1 MSTPT
6 DPYNSAENRPFS
18 DDDGLLAPIPE
29 ETETGSANA
38 DPAAEGDFPLPEAD
52 PLVWDRV
59 FTAESAASAEE
70 PAEEGIG
77 GRYLVNPAENGE
89 TRAAAETDT
98 FGTLPPVPSVPHEQA
113 VSPVPPEASVS
124 AEPPAPQHSFSAPEP
139 IPAPAPQATAP
150 FAPAPTFTPAEE
162 NTQSAKEHS
171 GEDTYLSLTEEHS
184 LPEEHGLFS
193 ARPTEAAPA
202 PQATAPFAPAP
213 TFTPAEIPSEDA
225 DPNRAN
231 ATLGDIVGTYTAPAA
246 GGESPADGFSA
257 QPVSDPYSAP
267 AHSDMNVPAEPQEPV
282 SPFAVPPT
290 PGFADTFGVNAPSA
304 AEGSAPQATEDAAED
319 IEPLPARP
327 KGRGAAHTGIFF
339 LTLILIPVAW
349 YLISDAGIRLSLVEN
364 NPWETGSVKITYLL
378 ELVAG
383 IIVAGFVIFNARIST
398 LGGQLWGAVLGIA
411 GLVALFIPKTAKHL
425 IDGLD
430 RAIGSHSAFTANI
443 VHHLNL
449 DLGSGRIAVFGF
461 AVFIAAFAAHCARR
475 RGAER
480 AQAVTKREFLLA
492 SYDSENT
499 K

>member
-89 TRAAAETDT
+89 TRAAADTDT

-124 AEPPAPQHSFSAPEP
+124 AELPAPQHSFSAPEP
-139 IPAPAPQATAP
+139 TPAPAPQAPAP
-150 FAPAPTFTPAEE
+150 FAPAPTFTPAE
-162 NTQSAKEHS
+162 N
-171 GEDTYLSLTEEHS
+171 
-184 LPEEHGLFS
+184 
-193 ARPTEAAPA
+193 
-202 PQATAPFAPAP
+202 
-213 TFTPAEIPSEDA
+213 PSEDA